1 LKITLSVELLN
12 VSFKIGKQ
20 FEVFRSHE
28 TIGAGERIPIILGSG
43 RAFGSG
49 EHETTTS
56 CLEELENIPIFPNAK
71 VLDLGCGT
79 GILSIAA
86 ARMGARHVIAV
97 DPDANAIKA
106 AVKNIKLNKMGKK
119 IVPREGELE
128 IVDDD
133 DFDVIMS
140 NLYGDIL
147 LKLVKDIS
155 TRLKPGGYLLL
166 SGILYEYTYD
176 LKTAFIKRG
185 FDLLKERYLE
195 EYTTLLLNYS

>member
-1 LKITLSVELLN
+1 M
-12 VSFKIGKQ
+12 SFKIGKQ
-20 FEVFRSHE
+20 FEVFRSNE
-28 TIGAGERIPIILGSG
+28 TIEDGERIPIILGSG

-49 EHETTTS
+49 EHETTIS
-56 CLEELENIPIFPNAK
+56 CLEELENIPIIPDAK
-71 VLDLGCGT
+71 VLDVGCGT

-86 ARMGARHVIAV
+86 AGMGARSVIAV

-106 AVKNIKLNKMGKK
+106 TVKNIKLNKVEKK
-119 IVPREGELE
+119 IVPLEGELE

-147 LKLVKDIS
+147 LKLVEGLS
-155 TRLKPGGYLLL
+155 QRLRPGGFLLL

-195 EYTTLLLNYS
+195 EYTTLLFRKKNYQ

>member
-1 LKITLSVELLN
+1 M
-12 VSFKIGKQ
+12 SFKIGKQ
-20 FEVFRSHE
+20 FEVFRSNE
-28 TIGAGERIPIILGSG
+28 TIEDGERIAIILGSG

-49 EHETTTS
+49 EHETTFS
-56 CLEELENIPIFPNAK
+56 CLEELENIPIIPDAK

-106 AVKNIKLNKMGKK
+106 TVKNIKLNKVEKK
-119 IVPREGELE
+119 IVPLEGELE

-147 LKLVKDIS
+147 LKLVNDIS
-155 TRLKPGGYLLL
+155 TRLEPGGYLLL
-166 SGILYEYTYD
+166 SGILYEDTYD

-185 FDLLKERYLE
+185 FDLLKARYLE
-195 EYTTLLLNYS
+195 EYTTLLFRKKNRQ